1 MKTFSLCVVLVI
13 SVNLSAHSEEISL
26 PYRTKLH
33 DEIKNKLCVQLKKY
47 FENKPASL
55 KIGVG
60 QFASTPDLDAN
71 YSNGI
76 KNTIT
81 VELKNIGFIVDSK
94 APYYLEGK
102 YSKIPSGD
110 KGSYSVK
117 FSLSLIDSSSQ
128 ESLTQFPI
136 RIDDY
141 VDVAQALGVTAGLG
155 KEDSIPLPPS
165 GEVKSEK
172 YIESREKYVEASLPN
187 LEERN
192 KKVAEYSVTPKFYLN
207 KDLDLIRANESSS
220 YGIKILVKYGQQY
233 KAIPIRKNDEG
244 RPFVDLKKGDI
255 YKIELVNDSKYEA
268 AAKVLIDGLNTFSFS
283 DEKDPD
289 TNYPLHN
296 YHIID
301 KHEKSVVDGWEKN
314 SERVYEFLTDTY
326 GKDNQQY
333 NLKPV
338 HETGIITV
346 SFSVSYEKNNRP
358 SFIPGTLNSSKF
370 ETVRGNEVNSKT
382 ASVKR
387 EIGPVIDIISIRY
400 SH

>member
-13 SVNLSAHSEEISL
+13 SVNLTAHSEEISP

-94 APYYLEGK
+94 SPYYLEGK

-220 YGIKILVKYGQQY
+220 YGIKILVKYGQQ
-233 KAIPIRKNDEG
+233 
-244 RPFVDLKKGDI
+244 
-255 YKIELVNDSKYEA
+255 
-268 AAKVLIDGLNTFSFS
+268 
-283 DEKDPD
+283 
-289 TNYPLHN
+289 
-296 YHIID
+296 
-301 KHEKSVVDGWEKN
+301 
-314 SERVYEFLTDTY
+314 
-326 GKDNQQY
+326 
-333 NLKPV
+333 
-338 HETGIITV
+338 
-346 SFSVSYEKNNRP
+346 
-358 SFIPGTLNSSKF
+358 
-370 ETVRGNEVNSKT
+370 
-382 ASVKR
+382 
-387 EIGPVIDIISIRY
+387 
-400 SH
+400 